1 MKLLAML
8 FLHVVDDFYL
18 QGVLAKMK
26 RKAWWTKQ
34 GDNDKNRYDY
44 IAALIAHAFSWTF
57 CIMLPIAIT
66 SYTLSGLF
74 YAVFAVNVIIH
85 AVIDNAKANEKRINL
100 VSDQLI
106 HVGQVVGTF
115 VVLGL

>member
-1 MKLLAML
+1 ML

-26 RKAWWTKQ
+26 CRSWWSEQ
-34 GDNDKNRYDY
+34 GNEPKNRYDF
-44 IAALIAHAFSWTF
+44 IAALIAHSFSWT
-57 CIMLPIAIT
+57 CMIMLPIAVT

-74 YAVFAVNVIIH
+74 YVVFAVNVIIH
-85 AVIDNAKANEKRINL
+85 AITDNAKANEKRISL
-100 VSDQLI
+100 VVDQLI